1 MRGPV
6 PLLRNALFYPS
17 LLDLV
22 SDMPVQTVSKTYTD
36 FVHLHLDNCIG
47 QKLAMMELRSVTANL
62 VRSFEITFADGENG
76 STIENKSRDCFTM
89 TVGKLDV
96 RLKPRYEY

>member
-1 MRGPV
+1 
-6 PLLRNALFYPS
+6 
-17 LLDLV
+17 
-22 SDMPVQTVSKTYTD
+22 
-36 FVHLHLDNCIG
+36 
-47 QKLAMMELRSVTANL
+47 MELRSVTANL

-96 RLKPRYEY
+96 RIKPRYED